1 MDLLRRLQTQLP
13 PGTDTPGIFRELA
26 ATLGIPAEEVATQR
40 PEAYHLPSQDAPD
53 ADGQSGAKK
62 QPRRARIAEV
72 ASPYSRPPS
81 TAPDRRHR
89 SPDAVNMETDGGTP
103 TPTDADARE
112 PGAGM
117 A

>member
-13 PGTDTPGIFRELA
+13 PGTDTPSIFRELA
-26 ATLGIPAEEVATQR
+26 ATLGIPTEEMVSQR
-40 PEAYHLPSQDAPD
+40 PEAYHLPNQDAPD
-53 ADGQSGAKK
+53 TEGQSGAKK
-62 QPRRARIAEV
+62 QARRARIAEV

-81 TAPDRRHR
+81 AAPDRRLR
-89 SPDAVNMETDGGTP
+89 SPDAADMDTDGGTP

-112 PGAGM
+112 PGTGM